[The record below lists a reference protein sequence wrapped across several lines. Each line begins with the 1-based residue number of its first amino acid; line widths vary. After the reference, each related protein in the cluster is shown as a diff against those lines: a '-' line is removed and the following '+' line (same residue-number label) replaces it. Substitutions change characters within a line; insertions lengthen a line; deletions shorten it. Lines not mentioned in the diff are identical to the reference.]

1 MIAIHAKGNSQLG
14 IGNLSRSYELIEYLS
29 RTMNV
34 IGIFECDKELFERY
48 NKKNIFRINSL
59 EESLSIIKK
68 NSCSIYISDLVNPNK
83 DLSDKLKDIGV
94 RYILHFNDINKG
106 FEPDILFITDSF
118 DYEFLDD
125 RFRIYRGFE
134 YYIVGSEILKYRG
147 KLFSPKSSIKNILIC
162 FGGAD
167 PAFFTEYFVEKI
179 NDSKYNYKIV
189 LGPAMPKNRKENI
202 LTIKKENIE
211 YIDSPKNMIELLL
224 NSDLLITLGGMTTYE
239 AMCLGVPASAVRWNY
254 LEYIVKSFG
263 EKNMITDLGNID
275 EAYEN
280 LLNIDIDIDKVN
292 SICKNAYD
300 IIDGSAL
307 KNIKKIIDSIEDEL

>member
-1 MIAIHAKGNSQLG
+1 MIIVHAKGNSQLG
-14 IGNLSRSYELIEYLS
+14 IGNLSRSYELIKYLS
-29 RTMNV
+29 ATKDI
-34 IGIFECDKELFERY
+34 IGIFECDENIFKRY
-48 NKKNIFRINSL
+48 DKKNIFRINSL

-83 DLSDKLKDIGV
+83 DLSDKLKNLGV
-94 RYILHFNDINKG
+94 KYILHFNDINFG

-118 DYEFLDD
+118 DYEFLDN
-125 RFRIYRGFE
+125 RFKIYRGFE
-134 YYIVGSEILKYRG
+134 YYIVGNEILKNR
-147 KLFSPKSSIKNILIC
+147 KKEFKVKESIKNILIC

-167 PAFFTEYFVEKI
+167 PAFFTEYFVNKI
-179 NDSKYNYKIV
+179 DDLKYNYKIV
-189 LGPAMPKNRKENI
+189 LGPAMPKDRKDAI
-202 LTIKKENIE
+202 LSIKKRNIE
-211 YIDSPKNMIELLL
+211 YINSPTNMIELLL
-224 NSDLLITLGGMTTYE
+224 NIDMLVTLGGMTTYE

-280 LLNIDIDIDKVN
+280 LLNLDIDKVN
-292 SICKNAYD
+292 SICQNAYN

-307 KNIKKIIDSIEDEL
+307 KNIKKIIDSIEDEI

>member
-1 MIAIHAKGNSQLG
+1 MIVIHAKGNSQLG
-14 IGNLSRSYELIEYLS
+14 IGNLSRSYELITHLS
-29 RTMNV
+29 ITKNV
-34 IGIFECDKELFERY
+34 IGIFECDENIFKRY
-48 NKKNIFRINSL
+48 DKKNIFRINSL

-83 DLSDKLKDIGV
+83 DLSDKLKNLGV
-94 RYILHFNDINKG
+94 KYILHFNDINFG

-118 DYEFLDD
+118 DYKFFDN
-125 RFRIYRGFE
+125 RFKIYRGFE
-134 YYIVGSEILKYRG
+134 YYIVGNEVIKNRKK
-147 KLFSPKSSIKNILIC
+147 KLENIESIKNILIC

-280 LLNIDIDIDKVN
+280 LLNIDIDKVN

>member
-1 MIAIHAKGNSQLG
+1 MIIVHAKGNSQLG
-14 IGNLSRSYELIEYLS
+14 IGNLSRSYELIRYLS
-29 RTMNV
+29 VTKDI
-34 IGIFECDKELFERY
+34 IGIFECDENIFKRY
-48 NKKNIFRINSL
+48 DKKNIFRINSL

-83 DLSDKLKDIGV
+83 DLSDKLKNLGV
-94 RYILHFNDINKG
+94 KYILHFNDINFG

-118 DYEFLDD
+118 DYEFLDN
-125 RFRIYRGFE
+125 RFKIYRGFE
-134 YYIVGSEILKYRG
+134 YYIVGNEILKNR
-147 KLFSPKSSIKNILIC
+147 KKEVKVKESIKNILIC

-211 YIDSPKNMIELLL
+211 YIDSPKDMIELLL

-275 EAYEN
+275 EAYKN
-280 LLNIDIDIDKVN
+280 LLNLNLDNVN
-292 SICKNAYD
+292 RVCKNAYD

-307 KNIKKIIDSIEDEL
+307 KNIKEIIDSIEDEL

>member
-14 IGNLSRSYELIEYLS
+14 IGNLSRSYELITHLS
-29 RTMNV
+29 ITKNV
-34 IGIFECDKELFERY
+34 IGIFECDENIFKRY
-48 NKKNIFRINSL
+48 DKKNIFRINSL

-83 DLSDKLKDIGV
+83 DLSDKLKNLGV
-94 RYILHFNDINKG
+94 KYILHFNDINFG

-118 DYEFLDD
+118 DYEFFDN
-125 RFRIYRGFE
+125 RFKIYRGFE
-134 YYIVGSEILKYRG
+134 YYIVGNEILKNR
-147 KLFSPKSSIKNILIC
+147 KKDFKRKESIKNILIC

-167 PAFFTEYFVEKI
+167 PALFTEYFVNIIE
-179 NDSKYNYKIV
+179 DSKYYYTVI
-189 LGPAMPKNRKENI
+189 LGPAMPQDRKDYI
-202 LTIKKENIE
+202 LSIKKENIE

-275 EAYEN
+275 EAYHN
-280 LLNIDIDIDKVN
+280 LLNLDIDKVN
-292 SICKNAYD
+292 SICKNAYNV
-300 IIDGSAL
+300 IDGSAL
-307 KNIKKIIDSIEDEL
+307 ENIKKVIDLLEG

>member
-1 MIAIHAKGNSQLG
+1 MIIVHAKGNSQLG
-14 IGNLSRSYELIEYLS
+14 IGNLSRSYELIKYLS
-29 RTMNV
+29 VTKDI
-34 IGIFECDKELFERY
+34 IGIFECDE
-48 NKKNIFRINSL
+48 NIFKRYDIDNIYRVDNLNESL
-59 EESLSIIKK
+59 ELIAKYTSF
-68 NSCSIYISDLVNPNK
+68 IYISDLVSPHK
-83 DLSDKLKDIGV
+83 ELSSILKVNGAKK
-94 RYILHFNDINKG
+94 ILHFNEVTSG
-106 FEPDILFITDSF
+106 FEPDILFVTDSF
-118 DYEFLDD
+118 NYEFFDN
-125 RFRIYRGFE
+125 RFEVYRGFE
-134 YYIVGSEILKYRG
+134 YYIVGNEVIKNRKK
-147 KLFSPKSSIKNILIC
+147 KLENIESIKNILIC

-189 LGPAMPKNRKENI
+189 LGPAIPKNRKENI

-275 EAYEN
+275 EAYKN
-280 LLNIDIDIDKVN
+280 LLNLNLDNVN
-292 SICKNAYD
+292 RVCKNAYD

-307 KNIKKIIDSIEDEL
+307 KNIKEIIDSIEDEL

>member
-1 MIAIHAKGNSQLG
+1 MIVIHAKGNSQLG
-14 IGNLSRSYELIEYLS
+14 IGNLSRSYELITHLS
-29 RTMNV
+29 ITKNV
-34 IGIFECDKELFERY
+34 IGIFECDENIFKRY
-48 NKKNIFRINSL
+48 DKKNIFRINSL

-83 DLSDKLKDIGV
+83 DLSDKLKNLGV
-94 RYILHFNDINKG
+94 KYILHFNDINFG

-118 DYEFLDD
+118 DYKFFDN
-125 RFRIYRGFE
+125 RFKIYRGFE
-134 YYIVGSEILKYRG
+134 YYIVGNEVIKNRKK
-147 KLFSPKSSIKNILIC
+147 KLENIESIKSILIC

-280 LLNIDIDIDKVN
+280 LLNIDIDKVN

-307 KNIKKIIDSIEDEL
+307 KNIKEIIDSIEDEL

>member
-1 MIAIHAKGNSQLG
+1 MIVIHAKGNSQLG
-14 IGNLSRSYELIEYLS
+14 IGNLSRSYELITHLS
-29 RTMNV
+29 ITKNV
-34 IGIFECDKELFERY
+34 IGIFECDENIFKRY
-48 NKKNIFRINSL
+48 DKKNIFRINSL

-83 DLSDKLKDIGV
+83 DLSDKLKNLGV
-94 RYILHFNDINKG
+94 KYILHFNDINFG

-118 DYEFLDD
+118 DYEFFDN
-125 RFRIYRGFE
+125 RFKIYRGFE
-134 YYIVGSEILKYRG
+134 YYIVGNEILKNR
-147 KLFSPKSSIKNILIC
+147 KKDFKRKESIKNILIC

-189 LGPAMPKNRKENI
+189 LGPAIPKNRKENI

-280 LLNIDIDIDKVN
+280 LLNIDIDKVN

>member
-14 IGNLSRSYELIEYLS
+14 IGNLSRSYELITHLS
-29 RTMNV
+29 ITKNV
-34 IGIFECDKELFERY
+34 IGIFECDENIFKRY
-48 NKKNIFRINSL
+48 DKKNIFRINSL

-83 DLSDKLKDIGV
+83 DLSDKLKNLGV
-94 RYILHFNDINKG
+94 KYILHFNDINFG

-118 DYEFLDD
+118 DYEFFDN
-125 RFRIYRGFE
+125 RFKIYRGFE
-134 YYIVGSEILKYRG
+134 YYIVGNEILKNR
-147 KLFSPKSSIKNILIC
+147 KKDFKRKESIKNILIC

-167 PAFFTEYFVEKI
+167 PALFTEYFVNIIE
-179 NDSKYNYKIV
+179 DSKYYYTVI
-189 LGPAMPKNRKENI
+189 LGPAMPQDRKDYI
-202 LTIKKENIE
+202 LSIKKENIE

-275 EAYEN
+275 EAYHN
-280 LLNIDIDIDKVN
+280 LLNLDIDKVN

-307 KNIKKIIDSIEDEL
+307 ENIKKVIDLLEG

>member
-1 MIAIHAKGNSQLG
+1 MIIVHAKGNSQLG
-14 IGNLSRSYELIEYLS
+14 IGNLSRSYELIKYLS
-29 RTMNV
+29 ITKDV
-34 IGIFECDKELFERY
+34 IGIFECDK
-48 NKKNIFRINSL
+48 NIFKRYSVNNIYRVDNLNKAL
-59 EESLSIIKK
+59 ELIKRYK
-68 NSCSIYISDLVNPNK
+68 SFIYISDLVSPQK
-83 DLSDKLKDIGV
+83 ELSFFLRENGAKQ
-94 RYILHFNDINKG
+94 ILHFNEINSG
-106 FEPDILFITDSF
+106 FEPDILFVTDSF
-118 DYEFLDD
+118 DYEFFDN
-125 RFRIYRGFE
+125 RFKIYRGFE
-134 YYIVGSEILKYRG
+134 YYIIG
-147 KLFSPKSSIKNILIC
+147 KEVIENRKKTLNHIKSIKNILIC

-167 PAFFTEYFVEKI
+167 PAFFTEYFAKNI

-211 YIDSPKNMIELLL
+211 YIDSPKNMIKLLL

-275 EAYEN
+275 EAYQN
-280 LLNIDIDIDKVN
+280 LLNLDLEKVN
-292 SICKNAYD
+292 IICQNAYD

-307 KNIKKIIDSIEDEL
+307 KNIKKVINSIKEDGL

>member
-14 IGNLSRSYELIEYLS
+14 IGNLSRSYELITHLS
-29 RTMNV
+29 ITKNV
-34 IGIFECDKELFERY
+34 IGIFECDENIFKRY
-48 NKKNIFRINSL
+48 DKKNIFRINSL

-83 DLSDKLKDIGV
+83 DLSDKLKNLGV
-94 RYILHFNDINKG
+94 KYILHFNDINFG

-118 DYEFLDD
+118 DYEFFDN
-125 RFRIYRGFE
+125 RFKIYRGFE
-134 YYIVGSEILKYRG
+134 YYIVGNEILKNR
-147 KLFSPKSSIKNILIC
+147 KKDFKRKESIKNILIC

-167 PAFFTEYFVEKI
+167 PALFTEYFVNRIE
-179 NDSKYNYKIV
+179 DSKYYYTVI
-189 LGPAMPKNRKENI
+189 LGPAMPQDRKDYI
-202 LTIKKENIE
+202 LSIKKENIE

-275 EAYEN
+275 EAYHN
-280 LLNIDIDIDKVN
+280 LLNLDIDKVN

-307 KNIKKIIDSIEDEL
+307 ENIKKVIDLLER

>member
-1 MIAIHAKGNSQLG
+1 MIIVHAKGNSQLG
-14 IGNLSRSYELIEYLS
+14 IGNLSRSYELIRYLS
-29 RTMNV
+29 VTKDI
-34 IGIFECDKELFERY
+34 IGIFECDE
-48 NKKNIFRINSL
+48 NIFKRYDVNNIYRVENLNESL
-59 EESLSIIKK
+59 ELIAKY
-68 NSCSIYISDLVNPNK
+68 NSFIYISDLVSPQK
-83 DLSDKLKDIGV
+83 ELSSFLRENGV
-94 RYILHFNDINKG
+94 KKILHFNEVTSG
-106 FEPDILFITDSF
+106 FEPDILFVTDGF
-118 DYEFLDD
+118 DYEFLDT
-125 RFRIYRGFE
+125 RFKIYRGFE
-134 YYIVGSEILKYRG
+134 YYIVGSEILKYRE
-147 KLFSPKSSIKNILIC
+147 KVFKSKGSIKNILIC

-179 NDSKYNYKIV
+179 DDSKYNYKIV

-280 LLNIDIDIDKVN
+280 LLNLNLDNVNKV
-292 SICKNAYD
+292 CKNAYD

>member
-1 MIAIHAKGNSQLG
+1 MIIVHAKGNSQLG
-14 IGNLSRSYELIEYLS
+14 IGNLSRSYELIKYLS
-29 RTMNV
+29 ITKDV
-34 IGIFECDKELFERY
+34 IGIFECDENIFKRY
-48 NKKNIFRINSL
+48 NVNNIYRVDNLNQSL
-59 EESLSIIKK
+59 ELITKYKSF
-68 NSCSIYISDLVNPNK
+68 IYISDLVSPQK
-83 DLSDKLKDIGV
+83 ELSSIIRENGAKQ
-94 RYILHFNDINKG
+94 ILHFNEINSG
-106 FEPDILFITDSF
+106 FEPDILFVTDGF
-118 DYEFLDD
+118 DYEFFDN
-125 RFRIYRGFE
+125 RFKIYRGFE
-134 YYIVGSEILKYRG
+134 YYIVGNEVIKNR
-147 KLFSPKSSIKNILIC
+147 KKSLESIKSMKNILIC

-167 PAFFTEYFVEKI
+167 PAFFTEYFAKKI

-275 EAYEN
+275 EAYHN
-280 LLNIDIDIDKVN
+280 LLNLDIDKVN
-292 SICKNAYD
+292 SICKNAYNV
-300 IIDGSAL
+300 IDGSAL
-307 KNIKKIIDSIEDEL
+307 ENIKKVIDLLEG

>member
-14 IGNLSRSYELIEYLS
+14 IGNLSRSYELITHLS
-29 RTMNV
+29 ITKNV
-34 IGIFECDKELFERY
+34 IGIFECDENIFKRY
-48 NKKNIFRINSL
+48 DKKNIFRINSL

-83 DLSDKLKDIGV
+83 DLSDKLKNLGV
-94 RYILHFNDINKG
+94 KYILHFNDINFG

-118 DYEFLDD
+118 DYEFFDN
-125 RFRIYRGFE
+125 RFKIYRGFE
-134 YYIVGSEILKYRG
+134 YYIVGNEILKNR
-147 KLFSPKSSIKNILIC
+147 KKDFKRKESIKNILIC

-189 LGPAMPKNRKENI
+189 LGPAIPKNRKENI

-263 EKNMITDLGNID
+263 EKNMITDLGNIN

-280 LLNIDIDIDKVN
+280 LLNIDIDKVN

>member
-1 MIAIHAKGNSQLG
+1 MIIVHAKGNSQLG
-14 IGNLSRSYELIEYLS
+14 IGNLSRSYELIKYLS
-29 RTMNV
+29 ITKDV
-34 IGIFECDKELFERY
+34 IGIFECDENIFKRY
-48 NKKNIFRINSL
+48 NVNNIYRVDNLNQSL
-59 EESLSIIKK
+59 ELITKYKSF
-68 NSCSIYISDLVNPNK
+68 IYISDLVSPQK
-83 DLSDKLKDIGV
+83 ELSSIIRENGAKQ
-94 RYILHFNDINKG
+94 ILHFNEINSG
-106 FEPDILFITDSF
+106 FEPDILFVTDGF
-118 DYEFLDD
+118 DYEFFDN
-125 RFRIYRGFE
+125 RFKIYRGFE
-134 YYIVGSEILKYRG
+134 YYIVGNEVIKNR
-147 KLFSPKSSIKNILIC
+147 KKSLESIKSMKNILIC

-167 PAFFTEYFVEKI
+167 PAFFTEYFAKKI

-189 LGPAMPKNRKENI
+189 LGPVMPKNRKENI

-211 YIDSPKNMIELLL
+211 YVDSPENMIKLLL

-275 EAYEN
+275 EAYHN
-280 LLNIDIDIDKVN
+280 LLNLDIDKVN

-307 KNIKKIIDSIEDEL
+307 ENIKKVIDLLEG

>member
-14 IGNLSRSYELIEYLS
+14 IGNLSRSYELITHLS
-29 RTMNV
+29 ITKNV
-34 IGIFECDKELFERY
+34 IGIFECDENIFKRY
-48 NKKNIFRINSL
+48 DKKNIFRINSL

-83 DLSDKLKDIGV
+83 DLSDKLKNLGV
-94 RYILHFNDINKG
+94 KYILHFNDINFG

-118 DYEFLDD
+118 DYEFFDN
-125 RFRIYRGFE
+125 RFKIYRGFE
-134 YYIVGSEILKYRG
+134 YYIVGNEILKNR
-147 KLFSPKSSIKNILIC
+147 KKDFKRKESIKNILIC

-167 PAFFTEYFVEKI
+167 PALFTEYFVNRIE
-179 NDSKYNYKIV
+179 DSKYYYTVI
-189 LGPAMPKNRKENI
+189 LGPAMPQDRKDYI
-202 LTIKKENIE
+202 LSIKKENIE

-275 EAYEN
+275 EAYKN
-280 LLNIDIDIDKVN
+280 LLNLNLDNVN
-292 SICKNAYD
+292 RVCKNAYD

-307 KNIKKIIDSIEDEL
+307 KNIKEIIDSIEDEL

>member
-1 MIAIHAKGNSQLG
+1 MIIVHAKGNSQLG
-14 IGNLSRSYELIEYLS
+14 IGNLSRSYELIKYLS
-29 RTMNV
+29 ITKDV
-34 IGIFECDKELFERY
+34 IGIFECDEG
-48 NKKNIFRINSL
+48 IFRRYDINNIYRVNNLNEAL
-59 EESLSIIKK
+59 ELVTKYKSF
-68 NSCSIYISDLVNPNK
+68 IYISDLVSPK
-83 DLSDKLKDIGV
+83 KELSSFLKENGAKQ
-94 RYILHFNDINKG
+94 ILHFNEINSG
-106 FEPDILFITDSF
+106 FEPDILFVTDSF
-118 DYEFLDD
+118 DYEFFDN
-125 RFRIYRGFE
+125 RFKIYRGFE
-134 YYIVGSEILKYRG
+134 YYIVGNEVIKNRKKNLKHI
-147 KLFSPKSSIKNILIC
+147 KSIKNILIC

-167 PAFFTEYFVEKI
+167 PAFFTEYFAKNI

-211 YIDSPKNMIELLL
+211 YIDSPENMIKLLL

-275 EAYEN
+275 EAYQN
-280 LLNIDIDIDKVN
+280 LLNLDLDNVNKV
-292 SICKNAYD
+292 CKNAYN